1 MPFINIAFAESRNIH
16 THLKL
21 VETVFTSANISNNSL
36 PKCFVSPSY
45 SLVQVFERSFIS
57 IRFSSGLA
65 NWLSSLFI
73 ITSNILLSLIQSY
86 QIA

>member
-1 MPFINIAFAESRNIH
+1 MPLINIAFAESRNIH

-57 IRFSSGLA
+57 IRFSSGLVSSSA
-65 NWLSSLFI
+65 SNWLSSLFI
-73 ITSNILLSLIQSY
+73 IISDILLS
-86 QIA
+86 